1 MRVARFMDYHA
12 ADGVNRIEKW
22 YEAQEPAIQV
32 AFDFTLREILAL
44 NDLTG
49 YKRVRR
55 SRGCP
60 TSNRVR

>member
-49 YKRVRR
+49 SV
-55 SRGCP
+55 
-60 TSNRVR
+60 